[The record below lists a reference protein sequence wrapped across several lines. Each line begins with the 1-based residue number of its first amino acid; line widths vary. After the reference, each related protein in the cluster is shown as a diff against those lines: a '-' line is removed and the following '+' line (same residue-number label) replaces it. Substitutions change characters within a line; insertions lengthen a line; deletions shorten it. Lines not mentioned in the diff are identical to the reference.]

1 MQFLDYIKRP
11 YPFYYTHLKKVFFL
25 LCFIAIASFLFTY
38 LFEPFVV
45 NVNEHKIDNLWI
57 ITLHSIIPVPVA
69 FVYFFF
75 LHKSVKNIES
85 WTLGKEFLHLCMTL
99 VIIGLVSFLIR
110 DFIYSNPDNWSLQY
124 FWEEIRN
131 TFLVGSLILIIILP
145 LNMER
150 LISKHSKNLKLL
162 PNYQKHKAS
171 NNLIIKITTPINEE
185 NFELN
190 IAAFLYAKAD
200 GNYLEIFYSYST
212 DKEKELK
219 RLTLKEFADQLNIY
233 PFIFRVHRSY
243 IVNLNTIKSISGNA
257 QGYALHL
264 KNYTQRTIPVSRS
277 KIQEFNSVYNNLKN
291 K

>member
-110 DFIYSNPDNWSLQY
+110 NFIYSNPDNWSLQY

-200 GNYLEIFYSYST
+200 GNYTDIFFLDENKLKKVTHRVTLSSFEIQ
-212 DKEKELK
+212 
-219 RLTLKEFADQLNIY
+219 LKEVSSLV
-233 PFIFRVHRSY
+233 RCHRSY
-243 IVNLNTIKSISGNA
+243 MVNLNKVKNISGNA
-257 QGYALHL
+257 QGL
-264 KNYTQRTIPVSRS
+264 KIELINHSEIIPVSR
-277 KIQEFNSVYNNLKN
+277 KYIPIVKEFFQKNS
-291 K
+291 